1 MKNTIIITGSKG
13 YIGSCLVFFLKKKY
27 QIIEI
32 DKKDKNRLNLLN
44 KNKIIAYLSK
54 FKKIKA
60 IVHLAG
66 ESTVN
71 ENKSYQSY
79 YNNNVLATKNL
90 IAIAKKFEIPK
101 IIFASTA
108 AVYKSKNSQITENS
122 KILPL
127 SKYAKTNLIAER
139 LIRKEKKL
147 NSIIFRFFNV
157 SGSLLTIGENHKP
170 ETHLIPN
177 LVHAA
182 FNNTTFKLYSDQYRT
197 KDGTCIRDYIHIKDL
212 CIAINKAVNKKI
224 KKDYILNLGSGRE
237 NTIFDI
243 IKKLEAILSIKI
255 KYKVFPK
262 RKGDSARLVCSNSKV
277 SRILNWKT
285 RFSNIKNILNS
296 EIIWQ
301 KKFK

>member
-1 MKNTIIITGSKG
+1 MG
-13 YIGSCLVFFLKKKY
+13 YIGSCLVYFLKKKY

-60 IVHLAG
+60 IVHLSG

-79 YNNNVLATKNL
+79 YKNNVLVTKNL

-101 IIFASTA
+101 FIFASTA
-108 AVYKSKNSQITENS
+108 AVYKSKNSQITEIS

-127 SKYAKTNLIAER
+127 SKYAKTKLIAER
-139 LIRKEKKL
+139 LIRKEKEFD
-147 NSIIFRFFNV
+147 SIIFRFFNV
-157 SGSLLTIGENHKP
+157 SGSLLKIGENHKP

-177 LVHAA
+177 LAHAA
-182 FNNTTFKLYSDQYRT
+182 LNNKTFKLYSDQYRT

-212 CIAINKAVNKKI
+212 CIAINKAINKKI
-224 KKDYILNLGSGRE
+224 KRNYILNLGSARE
-237 NTIFDI
+237 NTIIDI
-243 IKKLEAILSIKI
+243 INELEKILNLKI

-262 RKGDSARLVCSNSKV
+262 RKGDPAKLVCSNTKV
-277 SRILNWKT
+277 SRILNWKPK
-285 RFSNIKNILNS
+285 FSNIKNILNS
-296 EIIWQ
+296 EISWQ
-301 KKFK
+301 NIK